1 MTRIFDK
8 TKNISPFFR
17 RLDTIARFLEVDQ
30 TCTATSL
37 ISGKLYISSNKL
49 EYSLSQTPG
58 KIESLNKGVN
68 LLSNFD
74 SKNKNQNIQ
83 IAYNRFYGSNI
94 EELSK
99 KGTLAYWCM
108 CVEDNKKYEAK

>member
-37 ISGKLYISSNKL
+37 ISRKLYI
-49 EYSLSQTPG
+49 
-58 KIESLNKGVN
+58 
-68 LLSNFD
+68 
-74 SKNKNQNIQ
+74 
-83 IAYNRFYGSNI
+83 
-94 EELSK
+94 
-99 KGTLAYWCM
+99 
-108 CVEDNKKYEAK
+108 